1 LKKKRMSTGVL
12 LLLTWLLIGCT
23 SVERKQEIPSPATH
37 HPFQQQMETGNHVLQ
52 NHTITIATGNIS
64 GVYFSLGQSLA
75 EIYEKYSGAVTSTQV
90 TQATIQNTQLVI
102 QKKAELGFATVDA
115 LTAVD
120 KQLSSPGNHSQLRV
134 LTGLYPGYIHI
145 VAKKG
150 SGIQSLE
157 DLRGKRISVGTIGS
171 GTEFTAERILQ
182 AANLTRYDM
191 KKYYF
196 SFSQSADA
204 LRNET
209 IDAAFFLSGLPN
221 PDIESLARE
230 IPIILVPVPEKIVI
244 QLQQQC
250 GPYSKKSIPKE
261 TYNKIQEDVQTIAVN
276 NVLFTHRDF
285 PEEAAY
291 ELVSN
296 LYAHLPE
303 LRNIHPA
310 AQEIK
315 IAEAL
320 SDIPLPFHPGA
331 IRYFTEKG
339 VIP

>member
-1 LKKKRMSTGVL
+1 LKKQGMSAGVL

-23 SVERKQEIPSPATH
+23 SAEREQEIPSPATY
-37 HPFQQQMETGNHVLQ
+37 HPLQQQEGTKNHVLQ
-52 NHTITIATGNIS
+52 NRTITIATGNIS

-90 TQATIQNTQLVI
+90 TRATIQNTQLVG

-120 KQLSSPGNHSQLRV
+120 KQLSTGNHSQLRA
-134 LTGLYPGYIHI
+134 LTGLYLGYIHI
-145 VAKKG
+145 IAKQG
-150 SGIQSLE
+150 SGIQSLK

-182 AANLTRYDM
+182 AANLKRNDM

-204 LRNET
+204 LRNGT
-209 IDAAFFLSGLPN
+209 IDAAFILSGLPN

-230 IPIILVPVPEKIVI
+230 IPIVLVPVPEKILI
-244 QLQQQC
+244 QLQQQYS
-250 GPYSKKSIPKE
+250 PYSKKSIPKE

-291 ELVSN
+291 ELVST

-303 LRNIHPA
+303 LRSIHPA

-315 IAEAL
+315 ITEAL
-320 SDIPLPFHPGA
+320 SDIPLPLHPGA
-331 IRYFTEKG
+331 VRYFSEKG